1 MFFYFYVLIRSLFI
15 SSGRS
20 VGWGHFFRQFHYTN
34 REAKKKSSRRIQ
46 NTKNEKNDNY
56 GPNNDNVLKQA
67 YQTLV
72 VQLLDNIPCFSRR
85 PSDERF
91 LVRST
96 LQGLLS
102 HFSHDVQ
109 LLEEI
114 GALVFR
120 ILVWSND
127 SEDDLRGDD

>member
-1 MFFYFYVLIRSLFI
+1 MFLFLCTYLELVH

-20 VGWGHFFRQFHYTN
+20 VFTQFSSPIEKQNKKVKQTN
-34 REAKKKSSRRIQ
+34 SKHEERES
-46 NTKNEKNDNY
+46 DNY
-56 GPNNDNVLKQA
+56 VPNNKLLKQA

-72 VQLLDNIPCFSRR
+72 VQLLDNIPCFSCRA
-85 PSDERF
+85 SDERF

-102 HFSHDVQ
+102 HFSHDIQ

-114 GALVFR
+114 GAFVFR

-127 SEDDLRGDD
+127 CENDLRGDD